1 MNEEGLMRKLKALDD
16 EKTRLLRQLEAQE
29 GKSREQEMILR
40 NVENQYEKERRNTV
54 ENMRDQAA
62 RIRDLEKQNADIHS
76 QGGYRVKELEDGIR
90 EKERKLQEYINE
102 LTKKSHLDQGEIRML
117 GEELENERRRTM
129 ADQGKIRNLESAI
142 L

>member
-1 MNEEGLMRKLKALDD
+1 M
-16 EKTRLLRQLEAQE
+16 
-29 GKSREQEMILR
+29 
-40 NVENQYEKERRNTV
+40 
-54 ENMRDQAA
+54 
-62 RIRDLEKQNADIHS
+62 
-76 QGGYRVKELEDGIR
+76 KELEDGIR